1 MRVGGSARAARVVD
15 GWIVTELRP
24 DIADIWDSLF
34 CGCCLVGLV
43 KDLVYAVI

>member
-24 DIADIWDSLF
+24 DIADIWDPLV
-34 CGCCLVGLV
+34 CGCLLGLV
-43 KDLVYAVI
+43 RDFVYVDI